1 MNARPTAHLTAL
13 LTAAVLT
20 GPAPGQLTPTQLTP
34 ADLQPVPTT
43 RVSGPAVTREN
54 PVLKPMTR
62 SPASR
67 GKVNQDVIAPRG
79 FEAIPGPLNDYRADK
94 PTVKVWYNDVIRWPS
109 KQPPPPRARPG
120 KLLPLPESIRIK
132 HVQRESSRNDLTP
145 SSRIPVESAKI
156 QNPSEGTDAAFGP
169 KSSMV
174 TSPCQPAT
182 RFVKPNINLPTLR
195 DPEGAINQEAARRAI
210 QEAARNGD
218 VPIRPNDPIVIALPI
233 RLGPAYCSDPK
244 LVVPVEIKPLDDR
257 EDGLAAALAGDYKL
271 AHRLLQTHLVQS
283 PDDTEARR
291 AAAFALL
298 MNGDTAEG
306 SRLLARTYALDPL
319 LAQRPFDAAQTTVA
333 RRKFT
338 PLIATLTKE
347 ATTHKSADRW
357 LSAAILMH
365 LDGRSGATNAID
377 RARACGL
384 NAETA
389 EAMLAAFSIK
399 NK

>member
-1 MNARPTAHLTAL
+1 MNARPSAHLTAL

-20 GPAPGQLTPTQLTP
+20 GPALGQLTPIQLTP
-34 ADLQPVPTT
+34 ADLQPVPQKPVT
-43 RVSGPAVTREN
+43 GPAVTREN

-62 SPASR
+62 PPPSR

-79 FEAIPGPLNDYRADK
+79 FETTHGPLNDYRADK

-120 KLLPLPESIRIK
+120 KLPPLPESLRIK
-132 HVQRESSRNDLTP
+132 HVQGESSRTDLTP
-145 SSRIPVESAKI
+145 SSRVPVESAKI
-156 QNPSEGTDAAFGP
+156 QDPSDGTDAAFGP
-169 KSSMV
+169 KSSV
-174 TSPCQPAT
+174 ITNPCQPAT

-210 QEAARNGD
+210 QEAAKNDD
-218 VPIRPNDPIVIALPI
+218 VQIRPNEPIVVALPI

-244 LVVPVEIKPLDDR
+244 LVTPAKIKPLDDR
-257 EDGLAAALAGDYKL
+257 EDGLAAAMAGDYKL
-271 AHRLLQTHLVQS
+271 AQRLLRTHLAQS

-291 AAAFALL
+291 AAAFVLL

-306 SRLLARTYALDPL
+306 SRLLARTYTLDPML
-319 LAQRPFDAAQTTVA
+319 VQHPFEAAQTTTA

-347 ATTHKSADRW
+347 ATTLKSADRW

-365 LDGRSGATNAID
+365 IDGRPGATNAID
-377 RARACGL
+377 RARKCGL

-389 EAMLAAFSIK
+389 EAMIAAFAVK
-399 NK
+399 AK

>member
-1 MNARPTAHLTAL
+1 MNARPSAHLTAL

-20 GPAPGQLTPTQLTP
+20 GHAPGQLTPIQLIP
-34 ADLQPVPTT
+34 ADLQPVPKTPVT
-43 RVSGPAVTREN
+43 GPAITREN

-62 SPASR
+62 SPSFRSA
-67 GKVNQDVIAPRG
+67 VNQDVIAPRG
-79 FEAIPGPLNDYRADK
+79 LEDIPGPLNDYRTDK

-120 KLLPLPESIRIK
+120 KLPPLAESLRIK
-132 HVQRESSRNDLTP
+132 QVQSESSRTDLTP

-169 KSSMV
+169 KPS
-174 TSPCQPAT
+174 TAANPCQPAT
-182 RFVKPNINLPTLR
+182 RFVKPNLNLPTLR

-210 QEAARNGD
+210 QEAAKNGD
-218 VPIRPNDPIVIALPI
+218 APIRPNDPIVIALPI

-271 AHRLLQTHLVQS
+271 AHRLLQTHLVQA

-306 SRLLARTYALDPL
+306 SRLLARTYALDPM

-347 ATTHKSADRW
+347 ATTLKSADRW

-365 LDGRSGATNAID
+365 LDSRSGATNAID
-377 RARACGL
+377 RARTCGL
-384 NAETA
+384 NAENA
-389 EAMLAAFSIK
+389 DAMLAAFSIK